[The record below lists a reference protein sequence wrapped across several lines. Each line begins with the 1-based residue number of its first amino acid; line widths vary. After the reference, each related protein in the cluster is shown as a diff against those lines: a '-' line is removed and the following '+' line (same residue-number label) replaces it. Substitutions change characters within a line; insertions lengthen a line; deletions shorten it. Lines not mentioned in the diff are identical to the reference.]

1 VAPATRQE
9 PAQLLVYNT
18 LSRKKEPFVPLAPP
32 HVGMYVCG
40 LTVYDY
46 AHIGHAR
53 TAVAFETIRRWLTF
67 RGYDVTFVQNVTDV
81 DDKIIDR
88 AKELG
93 VDAQA
98 HAAKWTDICNADM
111 AHLGVSPPD
120 VQPKV
125 TEHIPHIIQLIQL
138 LEKNGYAYKTKDG
151 SVYYRV
157 GKKTDYGKL
166 SNRSPEDLKAGAR
179 VEPAEG
185 KESPND
191 FALWK
196 ASKPGEPKWHSPWSE
211 GRPGWH
217 IECSAMS
224 KTYLGE
230 QFDIHGGG
238 VDLVFP
244 HHENEVAQSEGAT
257 GKVPFSKYWMHTGF
271 LTVDGE
277 KMSKSLKNFI
287 TIQDMLKKAD
297 PEVMRFFY
305 ANTHYRSGIDY
316 SPGAVEEAA
325 RGLERLKRVEAE
337 LARASVANITGG
349 IKSANGAVQS
359 VMEFPGDSTAIQAA
373 RELERAF
380 HVAMDDDFNT
390 REAVAALFQFAT
402 KFNKIQEMTVS
413 PSAAQLARAIFLR
426 LARIITIFD
435 DTATGATS
443 GPLDGLVG
451 LLLKLRDEAR
461 AKKDFGTSDT
471 IRNELARLG
480 VQVEDS
486 TKGGQKW
493 RLKA

>member
-1 VAPATRQE
+1 VATAAPRPGTT
-9 PAQLLVYNT
+9 LTVYNT
-18 LSRKKEPFVPLAPP
+18 LSRRKEPFHPLDPP
-32 HVGMYVCG
+32 RVGMYVCG

-81 DDKIIDR
+81 DDRIIDR

-93 VDAQA
+93 VDPQA
-98 HAAKWTDICNADM
+98 HAAKWAQICNDDM

-125 TEHIPHIIQLIQL
+125 TEHIPHIVALIQR
-138 LEKNGYAYKTKDG
+138 LEKNGFAYRAHDG

-157 GKKTDYGKL
+157 SKKKDYGKL
-166 SNRSPEDLKAGAR
+166 SNRSPEELLAGAR

-196 ASKPGEPKWHSPWSE
+196 SSKPGEKPSWPSPWGD

-224 KTYLGE
+224 LTYLGE
-230 QFDIHGGG
+230 QLDIHGGG
-238 VDLVFP
+238 LDLVFP

-257 GKVPFSKYWMHTGF
+257 GKVPFSKYWMHAGF
-271 LTVDGE
+271 LTVNGE

-287 TIQDMLKKAD
+287 TIQDMLKKVD
-297 PEVMRFFY
+297 PEVVRFFY

-316 SPGAVEEAA
+316 SPAIMEEAG
-325 RGLERLKRVEAE
+325 RGLERLRRLEAQ
-337 LARASVANITGG
+337 LAQPTKASSSSNHHS
-349 IKSANGAVQS
+349 SADETLLN
-359 VMEFPGDSTAIQAA
+359 AA
-373 RELERAF
+373 RELDTRFGE
-380 HVAMDDDFNT
+380 AMDDDFNT
-390 REAVAALFQFAT
+390 RAAVAALFDFASVAF
-402 KFNKIQEMTVS
+402 KVLDAS
-413 PSAAQLARAIFLR
+413 PPSTSAKEFARSMFVR

-435 DTATGATS
+435 SAGTRKSD
-443 GPLDGLVG
+443 GPLDGLVQ
-451 LLLKLRDEAR
+451 LLMRIRDEAR
-461 AKKDFGTSDT
+461 AKKDFATSDL
-471 IRNELARLG
+471 IRTELARLG
-480 VQVEDS
+480 VEVEDG
-486 TKGGQKW
+486 KGGQKW